1 MIKSFSG
8 TFRFL
13 SNFWPAEVKFED
25 VTYPS
30 VEHAYVAAKTLDL
43 NLRQEIKD
51 IPKAGK
57 VKALG
62 RKITIRSDWSDE
74 LRLSIM
80 EPLVRQKFTNNPEL
94 KELLLLTGDEEIFES
109 NHWHDIFFGQC
120 TCEKHNGE
128 GQNHMGKIIMK
139 VRQELKENNS

>member
-13 SNFWPAEVKFED
+13 SNFWPAEVTFEEIA
-25 VTYPS
+25 YPS

-43 NLRQEIKD
+43 KLREEIRD

-74 LRLSIM
+74 LRLTII
-80 EPLVRQKFTNNPEL
+80 EPLVRQKFSNNPEL
-94 KELLLLTGDEEIFES
+94 KEMLLLTGDEEIVES
-109 NHWHDIFFGQC
+109 NYWHDNFFGSC
-120 TCEKHNGE
+120 TCEKCNNVGK
-128 GQNHMGKIIMK
+128 NNLGKILMK
-139 VRQELKENNS
+139 VRSELKE